1 MKDKVQPSYRSIG
14 GFYNGIPMNPKRK
27 RKMKLSLLNAIK
39 VGDIEL
45 ELENLKK
52 KIQEEEGPS
61 NPIIS

>member
-1 MKDKVQPSYRSIG
+1 
-14 GFYNGIPMNPKRK
+14 
-27 RKMKLSLLNAIK
+27 MKLSLLNAIK

-61 NPIIS
+61 NPIISQTIEGLNKSVDQDINNAFISMGLH